1 MKIMIDAGHG
11 KDTPGKRT
19 VDGMKEYE
27 FNSAVASKLKELL
40 MLFEGVSVM
49 FSHSDSSDVSLHV
62 RTSRANSA
70 NVDLFVSIH
79 ANAHGNGRV
88 WTSAEGIETF
98 IYQTKPKE
106 AAELAVKVQEA
117 LIQETKRKNR
127 GVKTADFYVLEK
139 TKMTAILCECGF
151 MTNKVEAALL
161 RTDAYRAL
169 CAKAIASGIASY
181 YSLKK
186 KKKTPTSTLYKVQVG
201 AFAQKQHAINLA
213 KELKKK
219 GYDTI
224 VVNE

>member
-11 KDTPGKRT
+11 KDTPGKRS

-49 FSHSDSSDVSLHV
+49 FSHSDSSDVPLHV

-79 ANAHGNGRV
+79 ANAHGNGRT

-98 IYQTKPKE
+98 VYQTKPKE
-106 AAELAVKVQEA
+106 AAELAAKVQEE
-117 LIQETKRKNR
+117 LIRATKRKNR
-127 GVKTADFYVLEK
+127 GVKAADFYVLEK

-151 MTNKVEAALL
+151 MTNKEEAALL

-169 CAKAIASGIASY
+169 CARSIANGIASY

-186 KKKTPTSTLYKVQVG
+186 KKQTPTSTLYKVQVG
-201 AFAQKQHAINLA
+201 AFSQKQHAINLA

-219 GYDTI
+219 GYDTL